1 MSALNLTILSPVAV
15 YLDEV
20 NPENTL
26 APRKGSLEGKVV
38 GLLPNWR
45 PSAVD
50 LLKMVGTV
58 ITERCKPKAVVLE
71 HAVSE
76 VPMNT
81 AKLLDALHAKLD
93 DLATRVDVV
102 VTASGD

>member
-1 MSALNLTILSPVAV
+1 MSDLNLSICSPLAE
-15 YLDEV
+15 YLDEDSGS
-20 NPENTL
+20 NTL
-26 APRKGSLEGKVV
+26 AQRPASLEGKVV

-50 LLKMVGTV
+50 LLRTVGTV
-58 ITERCKPKAVVLE
+58 ISERCRTRAVVLE
-71 HAVSE
+71 QAVSE

-81 AKLLDALHAKLD
+81 SRLLDALNEKLA
-93 DLATRVDVV
+93 DLAARVDVV